1 MKRLLFAAGAALALC
16 APGLAKAETAC
27 ADLTKVVLPHAQVTA
42 ATVGSR

>member
-27 ADLTKVVLPHAQVTA
+27 ADLTKVV
-42 ATVGSR
+42 